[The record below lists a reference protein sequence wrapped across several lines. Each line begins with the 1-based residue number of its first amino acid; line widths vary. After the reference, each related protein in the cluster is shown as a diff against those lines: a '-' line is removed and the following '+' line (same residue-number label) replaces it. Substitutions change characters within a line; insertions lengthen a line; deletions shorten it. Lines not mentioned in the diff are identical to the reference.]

1 MQTDWRPPAQIDPSE
16 MELCSTRD
24 AARMLGT
31 SLRTIQLWVDSGLLD
46 AWKTVGGHRRIKVE
60 SVKKLLENRLV
71 SKTARPPLHR
81 NIHHGDAEPLS
92 ILVVED
98 DEDLLKLYRAH
109 IFGWEMQVNLVT
121 APNGFAGLIKIGEI
135 TPDILIT
142 DLNMPGMDG
151 FEMIRAL
158 RLSHSFDELEIIVV
172 TGLDSHEIES
182 HGGLP
187 PDIRLFGKPV
197 PFGHLEKISREA
209 GKRKAARMGINVGA
223 P

>member
-1 MQTDWRPPAQIDPSE
+1 MLTDWQPPVQIDPSE

-24 AARMLGT
+24 AAKMLGT

-71 SKTARPPLHR
+71 NKAARPPLPRHIQR
-81 NIHHGDAEPLS
+81 GDAEPLS

-109 IFGWEMQVNLVT
+109 IFSWEVQVNLVT
-121 APNGFAGLIKIGEI
+121 APNGFHGLIKIGEL

-158 RLSHSFDELEIIVV
+158 RQSHSFDDLEVVVV

-187 PDIRLFGKPV
+187 PDIRIFGKPV
-197 PFGHLEKISREA
+197 PFGTLEKIALEA
-209 GKRKAARMGINVGA
+209 GKRKAARVQK
-223 P
+223 

>member
-1 MQTDWRPPAQIDPSE
+1 

-24 AARMLGT
+24 AAKMLGT

-71 SKTARPPLHR
+71 NKVIRPPLHR
-81 NIHHGDAEPLS
+81 HIHQGDAEPLS

-98 DEDLLKLYRAH
+98 DEDLLKLYRAY
-109 IFGWEMQVNLVT
+109 IFSWKMQVNLVT
-121 APNGFAGLIKIGEI
+121 APNGFQGLIKIGEI

-158 RLSHSFDELEIIVV
+158 RQSHSFDELEVIVV

-187 PDIRLFGKPV
+187 ADIRIFGKPV
-197 PFGHLEKISREA
+197 PFGRLEEIALEA
-209 GKRKAARMGINVGA
+209 GKRKAARVRK
-223 P
+223 